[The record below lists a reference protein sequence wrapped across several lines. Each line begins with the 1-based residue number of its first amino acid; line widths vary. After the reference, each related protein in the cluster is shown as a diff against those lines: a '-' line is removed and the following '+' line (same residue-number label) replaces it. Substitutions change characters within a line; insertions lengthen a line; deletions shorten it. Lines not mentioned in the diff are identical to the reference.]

1 MTDVCLMIFFIIFF
15 LESQFDSSGRPLE
28 PAFFTGSPAYHNLVY
43 SIYQQQALLEEEKEE
58 EEKEEAKVGG
68 EKEGEDRSTAGKSTT
83 AEAPKI
89 WIKKDAMSNVI
100 AEELTDSQV

>member
-1 MTDVCLMIFFIIFF
+1 MTDVCLMIVFFLFF

-43 SIYQQQALLEEEKEE
+43 SIYQQQALLEEEEE
-58 EEKEEAKVGG
+58 EEEAKVGG
-68 EKEGEDRSTAGKSTT
+68 EKEGEDNSTAGKSTT